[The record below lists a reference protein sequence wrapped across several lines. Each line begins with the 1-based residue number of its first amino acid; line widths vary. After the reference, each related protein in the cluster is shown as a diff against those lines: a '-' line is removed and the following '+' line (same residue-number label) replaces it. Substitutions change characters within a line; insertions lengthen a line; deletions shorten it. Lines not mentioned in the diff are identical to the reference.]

1 MVIQMMTITELKS
14 DCSQC
19 FGLCCVALPY
29 LKSTD
34 FAKDK
39 AGGVPC
45 HNLNEHYMC
54 TIHSNLREEGYKG
67 CTVYECFGA
76 GQKVSQTIYKN
87 VSWHEKS
94 SEEMFEVFPIIQQL
108 QEMLAYL
115 DEALKREETKPI
127 HTQLMKAFNKIDAYT
142 YKDPETILTL
152 DLTVIRSEIS
162 DYLSEAGELV
172 AYAKANEPR
181 IQRAAFEFMGAQ
193 LKRHNF
199 KGAKLRGVFFIA
211 ADLRG
216 ANFTSAELL
225 GADFRD
231 ADVCGADFTGALF
244 LTQAQMNAAIGNE
257 ATILPKHLQ
266 QPSHWV

>member
-1 MVIQMMTITELKS
+1 MTTTELTS

-29 LKSTD
+29 IQSTD

-39 AGGVPC
+39 AGGTPC
-45 HNLNEHYMC
+45 HNLNDHFMC
-54 TIHSNLREEGYKG
+54 AIHSNLREEGYKG

-76 GQKVSQTIYKN
+76 GQKVSQTIYKS

-108 QEMLAYL
+108 HEMLAYL

-127 HTQLMKAFNKIDAYT
+127 HTQLMEAFNKIDAYT
-142 YKDPETILTL
+142 YKDPESILTL

-172 AYAKANEPR
+172 AYAKANEHR

-193 LKRHNF
+193 LKGHNF
-199 KGAKLRGVFFIA
+199 QGAKLRGIFFIA

-231 ADVCGADFTGALF
+231 ADVCGADFTGSLF
-244 LTQAQMNAAIGNE
+244 LTQAQMNAANGDK
-257 ATILPKHLQ
+257 ATTLPRHLQ
-266 QPSHWV
+266 RPSHWI

>member
-1 MVIQMMTITELKS
+1 MTTTELTS

-29 LKSTD
+29 IQSNEFTM
-34 FAKDK
+34 DK
-39 AGGVPC
+39 AAGTPC
-45 HNLNEHYMC
+45 HNLNDQFMC

-76 GQKVSQTIYKN
+76 GQKVSQSIYKG
-87 VSWHEKS
+87 VSWHKKS

-108 QEMLAYL
+108 HEMLSYL

-127 HTQLMKAFNKIDAYT
+127 HAQLKMAFNKIDAYT
-142 YKDPETILTL
+142 YRDPEMILTL
-152 DLTVIRSEIS
+152 DLTAIRSEIS
-162 DYLSEAGELV
+162 EYLTEAGELV
-172 AYAKANEPR
+172 GVAKVNKPR
-181 IQRAAFEFMGAQ
+181 VQKAAFEYMGAQ
-193 LKRHNF
+193 LKNHNF
-199 KGAKLRGVFFIA
+199 QGTNLRGVFFIA

-216 ANFTSAELL
+216 AKFTCAELL

-231 ADVCGADFTGALF
+231 ADVRGSDFTGAIF
-244 LTQAQMNAAIGNE
+244 LTQAQMNAAIGDE
-257 ATILPKHLQ
+257 TTILPRHLQ

>member
-1 MVIQMMTITELKS
+1 MTTTELTS

-29 LKSTD
+29 IQSTD

-39 AGGVPC
+39 AAGTPC
-45 HNLNEHYMC
+45 HNLNDRFMC
-54 TIHSNLREEGYKG
+54 TIHSKLREEGYKG

-108 QEMLAYL
+108 HEMLAYL

-127 HTQLMKAFNKIDAYT
+127 HTQLMETFNKIDAYT

-231 ADVCGADFTGALF
+231 ADVRGADFTGALF
-244 LTQAQMNAAIGNE
+244 LTQAQMNAAIGSE
-257 ATILPKHLQ
+257 TTILPKHLQ